1 MSADEQK
8 ARQVMMKD
16 EQEFKRQSKL
26 NQLVLKICIITSIK
40 TSLFSGRAGKQ
51 A

>member
-26 NQLVLKICIITSIK
+26 NQLILKFVL
-40 TSLFSGRAGKQ
+40 LRQ
-51 A
+51 